1 MLRHRSY
8 GRFDFLSRAVLS
20 GAAGASLVSFSMTV
34 FALLGVR
41 WQIPTIAATA
51 ALLAYGMGRL
61 LPVKKANVAALSAE
75 SFGTIETI
83 ACGLVLLV
91 VAAALIATV
100 DGAAGSPDLL
110 FFWGTKAQQ
119 FAAARTVDAGFLRET
134 FHRYMH
140 VPYPPLVTN
149 LGALATMGAGRFPW
163 RAAILTF
170 PLLLAALALGLPGI
184 LRGSIGRPVAAAVSA
199 LVISAMAYLGME
211 ADIAGNGDMPLLFF
225 ETLGMAL
232 ILSPAASDPA
242 GQLLAGVLFAGAAS
256 AKVEGLPFVVAAA
269 TLFLLLRR
277 GASRGDIGRSALRL
291 LGPTALAL
299 AAWFA
304 FGATRRVF
312 YGYSEYGPLLDFD
325 PRQIAAV
332 LRATLK
338 ALISAGHGLPWLV
351 PLICLLVAGR
361 WTRMAAIPLGVAVA
375 LTGFLFLSYLHR
387 VENLA
392 LWISWSASRVFSPA
406 AMLFALA
413 IGARDERT

>member
-1 MLRHRSY
+1 VTGLAWLSTFLLLPLAGLPMLRHRSY

-100 DGAAGSPDLL
+100 AGAAGSPDLL

-184 LRGSIGRPVAAAVSA
+184 LRGSIG
-199 LVISAMAYLGME
+199 
-211 ADIAGNGDMPLLFF
+211 
-225 ETLGMAL
+225 
-232 ILSPAASDPA
+232 SPAAGAVPRRGGVVPGDAAAGSGPA
-242 GQLLAGVLFAGAAS
+242 PAAVRLGWFPPPGPAPRRSRRGPAALACLRAGV
-256 AKVEGLPFVVAAA
+256 GL
-269 TLFLLLRR
+269 R
-277 GASRGDIGRSALRL
+277 
-291 LGPTALAL
+291 
-299 AAWFA
+299 
-304 FGATRRVF
+304 
-312 YGYSEYGPLLDFD
+312 
-325 PRQIAAV
+325 
-332 LRATLK
+332 
-338 ALISAGHGLPWLV
+338 
-351 PLICLLVAGR
+351 
-361 WTRMAAIPLGVAVA
+361 
-375 LTGFLFLSYLHR
+375 
-387 VENLA
+387 
-392 LWISWSASRVFSPA
+392 
-406 AMLFALA
+406 
-413 IGARDERT
+413 